1 LKFNITHSI
10 QLFIAKN
17 SKTFG
22 STFNFKLI
30 MILPIYL
37 LGQPVLRK
45 ETEEITADYPNL
57 AELIDNMFQTMY
69 NSDGVGLAAPQV
81 GLNIR
86 LFVIDASPMKED
98 FPGIDSTKRVFINPE
113 IIETSEE
120 TIAYEEGCLSVPGIH
135 EKVTR
140 PTSITINYFDENFVE
155 HTDTYDGFFARIV
168 QHEYDHLEGH
178 VFTDRVSPMRRQMI
192 GGKLQNIQK
201 GKVRC
206 SYKTK

>member
-1 LKFNITHSI
+1 
-10 QLFIAKN
+10 
-17 SKTFG
+17 
-22 STFNFKLI
+22 

-37 LGQPVLRK
+37 YGQPVLRK
-45 ETEEITADYPNL
+45 ETEDITADYPNL
-57 AELIDNMFQTMY
+57 AELLDNMFQTMY

-81 GLNIR
+81 GLDIR
-86 LFVIDASPMKED
+86 LFVIDATPMKED
-98 FPGIDSTKRVFINPE
+98 FPEIDVAKRVFINPE

-140 PTSITINYFDENFVE
+140 PKSITINYFDENFVE
-155 HTDTYDGFFARIV
+155 HTDTFDGFFARIV

-178 VFTDRVSPMRRQMI
+178 VFTDRVSPIRRQMI
-192 GGKLQNIQK
+192 SGKLQNIQK

-206 SYKTK
+206 AYKTK

>member
-1 LKFNITHSI
+1 
-10 QLFIAKN
+10 
-17 SKTFG
+17 
-22 STFNFKLI
+22 

-57 AELIDNMFQTMY
+57 AELLDNMFQTMY

-81 GLNIR
+81 GLDIR
-86 LFVIDASPMKED
+86 LFVIDACPMKED

-140 PTSITINYFDENFVE
+140 PTTITINYFDENFVE
-155 HTDTYDGFFARIV
+155 HDEWVDGFLARV
-168 QHEYDHLEGH
+168 MQHEFDHLDGK
-178 VFTDRVSPMRRQMI
+178 VFTDRIAPLRKQMVKS
-192 GGKLQNIQK
+192 KLNAIVK
-201 GKVRC
+201 GKVNC
-206 SYKTK
+206 SYRIK

>member
-1 LKFNITHSI
+1 
-10 QLFIAKN
+10 
-17 SKTFG
+17 
-22 STFNFKLI
+22 

-57 AELIDNMFQTMY
+57 AELLDNMFQTMY
-69 NSDGVGLAAPQV
+69 NSDGVGLAAPQI

-98 FPGIDSTKRVFINPE
+98 FPEIDSTKRVFINPE

-168 QHEYDHLEGH
+168 QHEYDHLEGK
-178 VFTDRVSPMRRQMI
+178 VFTDHLSALRRNLLKSKI
-192 GGKLQNIQK
+192 LKLAK
-201 GKVRC
+201 GQYRC

>member
-1 LKFNITHSI
+1 
-10 QLFIAKN
+10 
-17 SKTFG
+17 
-22 STFNFKLI
+22 
-30 MILPIYL
+30 
-37 LGQPVLRK
+37 
-45 ETEEITADYPNL
+45 
-57 AELIDNMFQTMY
+57 MY

-98 FPGIDSTKRVFINPE
+98 FPEIDATKRVFINPE

-140 PTSITINYFDENFVE
+140 PTEVTMHYFDENFVE
-155 HTDTYDGFFARIV
+155 HTDTFKGFFARIV

-206 SYKTK
+206 SYKTKWYISRQEDTITRK

>member
-1 LKFNITHSI
+1 
-10 QLFIAKN
+10 
-17 SKTFG
+17 
-22 STFNFKLI
+22 

-45 ETEEITADYPNL
+45 ETENITADYPNL
-57 AELIDNMFQTMY
+57 AELIDNMFQTMH
-69 NSDGVGLAAPQV
+69 NSDGIGLAAPQI
-81 GLNIR
+81 GLAIR
-86 LFVIDASPMKED
+86 LLVIDATPMQED
-98 FPGIDSTKRVFINPE
+98 FPEIETAKKVFINPE
-113 IIETSEE
+113 IIDHSEE

-140 PTSITINYFDENFVE
+140 PSEVTVHYFDENFVE
-155 HTDTYDGFFARIV
+155 HTDKFTGFFARIV

-178 VFTDRVSPMRRQMI
+178 VFTDRVSPLRRQMI
-192 GGKLQNIQK
+192 SSKLQNIQK

>member
-1 LKFNITHSI
+1 
-10 QLFIAKN
+10 
-17 SKTFG
+17 
-22 STFNFKLI
+22 

-57 AELIDNMFQTMY
+57 AELLDNMFQTMY
-69 NSDGVGLAAPQV
+69 NSDGVGLAAPQI

-98 FPGIDSTKRVFINPE
+98 FPEIDATKRVFINPE

-140 PTSITINYFDENFVE
+140 PTSITINYLDENFVE

>member
-1 LKFNITHSI
+1 MAIRNIV
-10 QLFIAKN
+10 QLGDE
-17 SKTFG
+17 T
-22 STFNFKLI
+22 
-30 MILPIYL
+30 
-37 LGQPVLRK
+37 LRK
-45 ETEEITADYPNL
+45 KSFEVTAFDQKL
-57 AELIDNMFQTMY
+57 HDLLDDMKDTLIKAN
-69 NSDGVGLAAPQV
+69 GAGLAAPQV

-98 FPGIDSTKRVFINPE
+98 FPEIDSTKRVFINPE

>member
-1 LKFNITHSI
+1 
-10 QLFIAKN
+10 
-17 SKTFG
+17 
-22 STFNFKLI
+22 

-69 NSDGVGLAAPQV
+69 NSDGVGLAAPQI
-81 GLNIR
+81 GLDIR

-140 PTSITINYFDENFVE
+140 PTAITINYFDENFVE

-192 GGKLQNIQK
+192 GGKLHNIQK

>member
-1 LKFNITHSI
+1 MAIREIIT
-10 QLFIAKN
+10 QGDPRLAKKCHAVTEFGQRLWDLLDDMRDTLIE
-17 SKTFG
+17 SK
-22 STFNFKLI
+22 
-30 MILPIYL
+30 
-37 LGQPVLRK
+37 
-45 ETEEITADYPNL
+45 
-57 AELIDNMFQTMY
+57 
-69 NSDGVGLAAPQV
+69 GVGLAAPQIGIMRRV
-81 GLNIR
+81 VL
-86 LFVIDASPMKED
+86 VINDED
-98 FPGIDSTKRVFINPE
+98 EIMELINPE
-113 IIETSEE
+113 IIATSGEQ
-120 TIAYEEGCLSVPGIH
+120 TGLEGCLSVPGIH

>member
-1 LKFNITHSI
+1 
-10 QLFIAKN
+10 
-17 SKTFG
+17 
-22 STFNFKLI
+22 

-69 NSDGVGLAAPQV
+69 NSDGVGLAAPQI
-81 GLNIR
+81 GLDIR

-140 PTSITINYFDENFVE
+140 PTAITINYFDENFVE

>member
-1 LKFNITHSI
+1 
-10 QLFIAKN
+10 
-17 SKTFG
+17 
-22 STFNFKLI
+22 

-57 AELIDNMFQTMY
+57 AELLDNMFQTMY
-69 NSDGVGLAAPQV
+69 NSDGVGLAAPQI

-98 FPGIDSTKRVFINPE
+98 FPGIDATKRVFINPE

-135 EKVTR
+135 EQVTR
-140 PTSITINYFDENFVE
+140 PTSITINYVDANFVE

-178 VFTDRVSPMRRQMI
+178 VFTNRVSPRRRQMI